1 MELDLYFEIC
11 QETVVSIMLSVVL
24 IVVTICMMKHA
35 IIDTKCKGKQVK
47 EVESDDNRRNQ
58 KRSTKT
64 DVH

>member
-11 QETVVSIMLSVVL
+11 RETVVSIMLSVVL
-24 IVVTICMMKHA
+24 IVVAICMMKHA
-35 IIDTKCKGKQVK
+35 IISTKCNSKQVK
-47 EVESDDNRRNQ
+47 EVESNDIGGNQ

>member
-24 IVVTICMMKHA
+24 IVITICMMKHA

-47 EVESDDNRRNQ
+47 EAESDDNRGNQ
-58 KRSTKT
+58 KRSSKT